1 MRSHSFSFHLSVA
14 MPPAS
19 TASSSSSSSSFTP
32 SPAPPSSP
40 SAPKQSTPYEDHN
53 EPEPDVPWVAAL
65 TTYFGYALLFLFG
78 YIREGARA
86 WLPKAWLPRSFA
98 ARGPAG
104 YAPLAD
110 DYDDFYTRRL
120 YHRIQDCWGRPI
132 SCVVL
137 SFVASPILSR
147 DYKPFLAYV
156 GSRSAAGAW
165 IDVMDRSSSDGNKT
179 LQLSG
184 TTRRCLNLGSYNYLG
199 FAESEADVNERVQQ
213 SLLKCAIVPPA
224 AV

>member
-1 MRSHSFSFHLSVA
+1 

-19 TASSSSSSSSFTP
+19 SAAASPSFISSSSLPRPSSS
-32 SPAPPSSP
+32 
-40 SAPKQSTPYEDHN
+40 PKQSTPYEDHN
-53 EPEPDVPWVAAL
+53 EPEPEVPWVAAL

-86 WLPKAWLPRSFA
+86 WLPKSWLPQSFA

-132 SCVVL
+132 SCVHV
-137 SFVASPILSR
+137 
-147 DYKPFLAYV
+147 
-156 GSRSAAGAW
+156 
-165 IDVMDRSSSDGNKT
+165 
-179 LQLSG
+179 
-184 TTRRCLNLGSYNYLG
+184 
-199 FAESEADVNERVQQ
+199 
-213 SLLKCAIVPPA
+213 
-224 AV
+224 

>member
-1 MRSHSFSFHLSVA
+1 

-19 TASSSSSSSSFTP
+19 SAASTSSFNPSSSLPLP
-32 SPAPPSSP
+32 SPPK
-40 SAPKQSTPYEDHN
+40 KQSAPYEDHN

-86 WLPKAWLPRSFA
+86 WLPKSWLPRSFA

-132 SCVVL
+132 SYA
-137 SFVASPILSR
+137 ASLRLLDRHACCLIAV
-147 DYKPFLAYV
+147 PFL
-156 GSRSAAGAW
+156 
-165 IDVMDRSSSDGNKT
+165 
-179 LQLSG
+179 
-184 TTRRCLNLGSYNYLG
+184 
-199 FAESEADVNERVQQ
+199 F
-213 SLLKCAIVPPA
+213 
-224 AV
+224 

>member
-1 MRSHSFSFHLSVA
+1 

-19 TASSSSSSSSFTP
+19 TVPSPSPSPISPKSPFASTRTSSSP
-32 SPAPPSSP
+32 KSPVPLHD
-40 SAPKQSTPYEDHN
+40 EN
-53 EPEPDVPWVAAL
+53 EPEPEVPWVAAL

-120 YHRIQDCWGRPI
+120 YVRAPASLR
-132 SCVVL
+132 V
-137 SFVASPILSR
+137 FV
-147 DYKPFLAYV
+147 
-156 GSRSAAGAW
+156 
-165 IDVMDRSSSDGNKT
+165 
-179 LQLSG
+179 
-184 TTRRCLNLGSYNYLG
+184 
-199 FAESEADVNERVQQ
+199 
-213 SLLKCAIVPPA
+213 
-224 AV
+224 